1 MEKWVCLGLTI
12 YLCLQARLREALQS
26 QGSKGALAFLAQM
39 QSGEERASAEARVH
53 DARKK
58 SAMAALLS
66 EPSAC
71 VLSDGSEGRNGSAQA
86 AGTAPAAALAAP
98 GAAEAPV
105 GPAAGARLKRPAP
118 RSCRR

>member
-1 MEKWVCLGLTI
+1 MASGAGHARRLTI
-12 YLCLQARLREALQS
+12 YLCLQARLLREALQT

-66 EPSAC
+66 P
-71 VLSDGSEGRNGSAQA
+71 
-86 AGTAPAAALAAP
+86 P
-98 GAAEAPV
+98 PV
-105 GPAAGARLKRPAP
+105 GPAAGALARLKGPAT
-118 RSCRR
+118 RSCRPLAPAPTPTPAPLQNPNPWKT

>member
-1 MEKWVCLGLTI
+1 M
-12 YLCLQARLREALQS
+12 LREALQT

-66 EPSAC
+66 P
-71 VLSDGSEGRNGSAQA
+71 
-86 AGTAPAAALAAP
+86 P
-98 GAAEAPV
+98 PV
-105 GPAAGARLKRPAP
+105 GPAAGALARLKGPAT
-118 RSCRR
+118 RSCRPLAPAPTPPPAPLQNPNPWKT